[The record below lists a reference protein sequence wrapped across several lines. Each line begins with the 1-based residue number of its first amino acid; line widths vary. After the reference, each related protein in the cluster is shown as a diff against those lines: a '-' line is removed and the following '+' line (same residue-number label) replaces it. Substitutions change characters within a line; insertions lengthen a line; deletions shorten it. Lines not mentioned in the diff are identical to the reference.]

1 MAARPRISRKKPR
14 IPSYCL
20 HRATG
25 QAYLKLA
32 GRVTYLGLYGS
43 EASRQAYASVLTD
56 IMAGRPIQRPETRA
70 TATTPPIPAAVTV
83 GEVCRRYKLH
93 ARVYYL
99 KNDQPTNEAD
109 LVAKACDRAAALFA
123 DQPADRFGPL
133 ALKTVRDAMVG
144 EGLAR
149 STVNGS
155 ISRIRRAF
163 KWAAAEELIPATVS
177 AALGTVAGL
186 RAGRTTARE
195 TAPILPV
202 DDAVVEATIPH
213 LPEVVA
219 DMVRLQ
225 RLTGMRPGEV
235 CALRPADVDRSGEV
249 WTYRPASHKTEHHGR
264 ERVVFI
270 GPKAQGV
277 LFRYL
282 ARDAETHCFRPA
294 DSERKRRALMHA
306 QRRTPI
312 RCGNRPGSNVSDRPA
327 RPPGDRYTVT
337 SYRQAITRA
346 CKAAAAAAEAVAAA
360 DGKDEPD
367 FKIEVWSPNQ
377 LRHTAATEVRAKF
390 GLEAAQVTLGHS
402 TARTSEIYAEKNLA
416 AGAAV
421 AKAIG

>member
-1 MAARPRISRKKPR
+1 MAARPRKAPKAPR

-43 EASRQAYASVLTD
+43 EASRQAYAAALAD
-56 IMAGRPIQRPETRA
+56 IMAGRAIQRPEGRP
-70 TATTPPIPAAVTV
+70 TATTPPTPAAVTV
-83 GEVCRRYKLH
+83 GEVCRRYKQH
-93 ARVYYL
+93 ARIYYR
-99 KNDQPTNEAD
+99 KNGQPTNEAG
-109 LVAKACDRAAALFA
+109 LVAKACDRAAALFE
-123 DQPADRFGPL
+123 DHPADRFGPL
-133 ALKTVRDAMVG
+133 ALKRVRDRMVE

-163 KWAAAEELIPATVS
+163 KWAAAEELIPASVPT
-177 AALGTVAGL
+177 ALGTVAGL

-202 DDAVVEATIPH
+202 ADDVVEATIPH

-225 RLTGMRPGEV
+225 RFTGMRPGEV
-235 CALRPADVDRSGEV
+235 CALRPIDVDRSGEV
-249 WTYRPASHKTEHHGR
+249 WVYRPATHKTQHHGR

-277 LFRYL
+277 LLRYL
-282 ARDAETHCFRPA
+282 ARDAEAHCFQPA

-306 QRRTPI
+306 HRRTPI
-312 RCGNRPGSNVSDRPA
+312 SCGNRPGSNVSGRPT

-346 CKAAAAAAEAVAAA
+346 CTAAAAAREADAE
-360 DGKDEPD
+360 DGEAEP
-367 FKIEVWSPNQ
+367 KVEPWTPNQ
-377 LRHTAATEVRAKF
+377 LRHAAATEVRAKF

-402 TARTSEIYAEKNLA
+402 TARVSEIYAEKNLA
-416 AGAAV
+416 AGAMV
-421 AKAIG
+421 ALAIG